1 MLSASKNKACVKS
14 LFTNQL
20 IFTIMAN
27 LRTLV
32 NAYNNKA
39 DKKTK
44 SCYYVGF
51 KFYDL
56 SGTHTDHEVYRE
68 TPFSQQEIA
77 AEARR
82 QMPNIM
88 WRFGHDNQVITEVVE
103 VCYPDQTQD
112 SCDISNRLNKEA
124 TALIAAEWEK
134 MNERK

>member
-1 MLSASKNKACVKS
+1 MPSTVASYHVA
-14 LFTNQL
+14 
-20 IFTIMAN
+20 
-27 LRTLV
+27 
-32 NAYNNKA
+32 
-39 DKKTK
+39 
-44 SCYYVGF
+44 F

-56 SGTHTDHEVYRE
+56 SGTHNDHQVYSE
-68 TPFSQQEIA
+68 TPFTQEAIA

-103 VCYPDQTQD
+103 VCYADITQD
-112 SCDISNRLNKEA
+112 SCDISNRLNKEE